1 MSDDAG
7 ETIERFQPYSA
18 DTRLALVCVDVPDR
32 QGPVK
37 SGLQELGYT
46 LQMADD
52 APEALERMRKN
63 TFEVIVLDEE
73 FNGATEQ
80 DNDVLTAI
88 RALPMTARRY
98 LFVALIGRRF
108 GTFDH
113 MMAFAKSVNMVIH
126 VSDLSEVKLILGRGI
141 ADNDRFYHAYHEVLR
156 EAGRR

>member
-1 MSDDAG
+1 MSDDAS
-7 ETIERFQPYSA
+7 ESVERFQAYSP

-32 QGPVK
+32 QGPVQ
-37 SGLQELGYT
+37 SGLIELGYT
-46 LQMADD
+46 LQTADD

-73 FNGATEQ
+73 FNGATEH
-80 DNDVLTAI
+80 DNPVLSAI
-88 RALPMTARRY
+88 HSLPMSIRRY
-98 LFVALIGRRF
+98 IFVALLGRRF

-113 MMAFAKSVNMVIH
+113 MLAFAKSVNMVIH
-126 VSDLSEVKLILGRGI
+126 VSDLDQLKLILARGI